1 MDEMNKLLAGL
12 NGKNR
17 DSMRSSVVKSS
28 AGSGQ
33 PLNPLSPAVAAPI
46 SARGSYGARGSY
58 EPAKPGSAHNDGKK
72 SNIYNTRSKSQNP

>member
-1 MDEMNKLLAGL
+1 MMDEMNKLVAGL

-17 DSMRSSVVKSS
+17 DSMRSSAVKSS

-58 EPAKPGSAHNDGKK
+58 EPGHPHHDGKK